1 MTQPLEK
8 LDYQRLG
15 PFTIIKKINEVA
27 FQLKLL
33 NSMKI
38 HHVFHFFNETL
49 SCIDHSKKSAQAT
62 FTIEINGEQEYEMEE
77 NLDLKI
83 SNN

>member
-33 NSMKI
+33 NSMKT
-38 HHVFHFFNETL
+38 HHVFHFFL
-49 SCIDHSKKSAQAT
+49 
-62 FTIEINGEQEYEMEE
+62 
-77 NLDLKI
+77 
-83 SNN
+83 

>member
-1 MTQPLEK
+1 

-15 PFTIIKKINEVA
+15 PFTIIKKINEMA

-38 HHVFHFFNETL
+38 HHVFNVCLMKPYHASTIPRKVPKPL
-49 SCIDHSKKSAQAT
+49 SP
-62 FTIEINGEQEYEMEE
+62 IEINGEQEYEMEE
-77 NLDLKI
+77 ILDLKI

>member
-1 MTQPLEK
+1 MTHPLEK

-15 PFTIIKKINEVA
+15 PFTIIKKSNEVA

-38 HHVFHFFNETL
+38 PCVSFFLMKPYHASTILRKVPKPL
-49 SCIDHSKKSAQAT
+49 SP
-62 FTIEINGEQEYEMEE
+62 IEINGEQKYKIEE
-77 NLDLKI
+77 ILDLKI
-83 SNN
+83 PNN